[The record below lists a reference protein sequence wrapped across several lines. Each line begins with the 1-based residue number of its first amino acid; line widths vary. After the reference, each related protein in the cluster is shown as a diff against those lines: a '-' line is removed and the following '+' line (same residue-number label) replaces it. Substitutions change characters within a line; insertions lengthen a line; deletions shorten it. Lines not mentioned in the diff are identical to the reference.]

1 MLIYISAVFR
11 GVGKTMPRIFTR
23 GAAFALLMGAALVA
37 QGAGLGKLT
46 VTSSLGQPLTAE
58 IDLVSL
64 QPGESDSLSAR
75 VATPEAFRDARI
87 EYGSSPCPLRFSVAK
102 RAHRQTHLT
111 VHHISPINE
120 PLLHV

>member
-23 GAAFALLMGAALVA
+23 GAAFALLMGAALAA
-37 QGAGLGKLT
+37 QAAGLGKLT
-46 VTSSLGQPLTAE
+46 INSSLGQPLNAE

-75 VATPEAFRDARI
+75 VATPEAFRDAHI
-87 EYGSSPCPLRFSVAK
+87 EYGGPAPLPPLPP
-102 RAHRQTHLT
+102 RARRPAPPPH
-111 VHHISPINE
+111 
-120 PLLHV
+120 